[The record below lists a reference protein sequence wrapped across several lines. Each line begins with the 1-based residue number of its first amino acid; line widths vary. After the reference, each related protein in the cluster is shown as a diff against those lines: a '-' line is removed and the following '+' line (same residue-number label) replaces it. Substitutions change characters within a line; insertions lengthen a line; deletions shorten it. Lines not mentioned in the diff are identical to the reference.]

1 MQWEWEQ
8 DNPNYKDHYSTNQ
21 SLGPLASIE
30 KNYIVVGGVTFTALM
45 QNDKEKLGFYVG
57 RK

>member
-1 MQWEWEQ
+1 MGMGT
-8 DNPNYKDHYSTNQ
+8 DNPNYKDRYSSKQ
-21 SLGPLASIE
+21 VLGSAYAKVE
-30 KNYIVVGGVTFTALM
+30 KDYIVVGGVTFTALM